1 MPGILGCSCRSVRWQ
16 CDLSLPG
23 IPDNCTFYCCTKTRA
38 DTSWRGRYIWTG
50 VTYFTSIFHMPASQR
65 NVEIRHCI
73 VGKGWRILC
82 TLREYQLK
90 CLMSLDTESDRGGDI
105 CHQWHQ
111 GQWGLAWRVTL
122 EIIQLVPPAHSFGD
136 KSEDW
141 ARCEA
146 ARTDPHSLHCQH
158 PRAVSNKVRIHTQY
172 TQYFDSQ
179 HKIDI
184 LQHYAWPV

>member
-1 MPGILGCSCRSVRWQ
+1 
-16 CDLSLPG
+16 
-23 IPDNCTFYCCTKTRA
+23 
-38 DTSWRGRYIWTG
+38 
-50 VTYFTSIFHMPASQR
+50 MPASER
-65 NVEIRHCI
+65 NAEIRHYI

-90 CLMSLDTESDRGGDI
+90 CLMSLDTATDRGIDI

-146 ARTDPHSLHCQH
+146 SPAFAALSTSQSSVRQSENSHTVHTIFWLPTQNIH
-158 PRAVSNKVRIHTQY
+158 PPTLCMTCLVLVSQTPEKL
-172 TQYFDSQ
+172 FDLFFSVY
-179 HKIDI
+179 H
-184 LQHYAWPV
+184 